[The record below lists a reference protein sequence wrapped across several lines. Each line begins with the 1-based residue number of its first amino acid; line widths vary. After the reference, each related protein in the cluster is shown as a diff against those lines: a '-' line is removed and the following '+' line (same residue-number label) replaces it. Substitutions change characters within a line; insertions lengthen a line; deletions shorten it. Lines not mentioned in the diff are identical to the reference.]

1 MANIKAKDI
10 NDLTDWNVK
19 ELRKLRIT
27 VKNRISA
34 LDLSKP
40 KDLPASHPLTGMQMG
55 ECKVLLDK
63 IVQAERKL
71 AKS

>member
-10 NDLTDWNVK
+10 NDFSDWNVK

-34 LDLSKP
+34 LDLSKS
-40 KDLPASHPLTGMQMG
+40 KELSKSHPLFEMQEG
-55 ECKVLLDK
+55 ECKVLLDR
-63 IVQAERKL
+63 IIQAERKL
-71 AKS
+71 AKA